1 MTIAP
6 SSYRRRI
13 KRGSSVEVPHGF
25 WGTLLENASRSE
37 VLLRLALCV
46 GAGLFLLMLMH
57 GWAEPFPF
65 HAGMVPPRGIAARL
79 PFEKPDSERTRT
91 AQERA
96 AAQVRVVYSQDKAPI
111 VRLRDGL
118 KNRIA
123 EIAASDSVTASSREA
138 WLEFAPEAAPVI
150 DRLRA
155 AEKPSVRE
163 PPLAPAPPPLEE
175 APAAADRSA
184 ASPADRDDTADTSGA
199 TKKSGQPLGETGF
212 QDKLLK
218 EQPDKPLKEQPDKP
232 LDKPLKEQPDKRV
245 AEATQAFQRF
255 RARIDTKERLL
266 DCEKAIDRS
275 FATLESMGVLE
286 KIQHGIDEGSQT
298 EIDVHPLGNAAELT
312 RAQVADVLLGE
323 AKVRLRTRL
332 DEEVGE
338 GPLAGRVFAWIEQR
352 LQGTLEIDRD
362 ATAKAK
368 QEAIEKTPQQFVR
381 YAAGDLLAD
390 AGLPLDADE
399 VELLDREHQEYV
411 RQQDARQR
419 IGRAL
424 SLCGLFAAMFAL
436 SGFYIHLHH
445 REVLDDLG
453 HVASLIGLSAVTVM
467 ICLLSAGE
475 AWRAEIVPLLVFAM
489 TVAIA
494 YDEDLSLLLAA
505 EVALVVVI
513 GLGRGLADYVTL
525 CAAAASMIF
534 WMGRIRSRSK
544 LIYVGLWAGA
554 VVIATQVGA
563 NLLEERPFDTQL
575 LYEAGRTGVW
585 TLLAGFLMTGLL
597 PFIERWFGVLT
608 DLSLLEVGDVA
619 HPLLQELV
627 RRAPGTYNHSINV
640 ASIGEA
646 AAEAIGARGLLVR
659 VGAYFHDV
667 GKMLKPA
674 YFIENQG
681 QENRHESLVP
691 AMSTLIIVAHVKEGV
706 ELARQYNLP
715 HPIID
720 IIAEHHGTTLV
731 EFFYRRATVLSQ
743 TDPNGT
749 EIDEHNY
756 RYPGPKPS
764 SRESA
769 VLMLSDAVES
779 ASRAL
784 TEPTPARIAG
794 LVHELAMKR
803 LLDGQ
808 FDECG
813 LTLEELEIL
822 ERSLVKSLTAVY
834 HGRVKYPDQ
843 RTA

>member
-1 MTIAP
+1 
-6 SSYRRRI
+6 
-13 KRGSSVEVPHGF
+13 
-25 WGTLLENASRSE
+25 
-37 VLLRLALCV
+37 VLLRLALCL
-46 GAGLFLLMLMH
+46 GAALVLLMLMH
-57 GWAEPFPF
+57 GWSEPFPF
-65 HAGMVPPRGIAARL
+65 RAGMVSPRGVVARV
-79 PFEKPDSERTRT
+79 PFEKPDAERTRT

-118 KNRIA
+118 KNRLA
-123 EIAASDSVTASSREA
+123 EIAAAESVTASSRAA

-150 DRLRA
+150 DALVA
-155 AEKPSVRE
+155 AGEKPAVRE
-163 PPLAPAPPPLEE
+163 PPLAPEPPAGGSPPIPPSPPDSPTP
-175 APAAADRSA
+175 ADAAADAGPSDVEKKPVA
-184 ASPADRDDTADTSGA
+184 ESGVADAKPA
-199 TKKSGQPLGETGF
+199 
-212 QDKLLK
+212 
-218 EQPDKPLKEQPDKP
+218 
-232 LDKPLKEQPDKRV
+232 EQPDKRV
-245 AEATQAFQRF
+245 QEAGQSFQRF

-266 DCEKAIDRS
+266 ECEKAIDRS
-275 FATLESMGVLE
+275 FADLENMGVLE

-298 EIDVHPLGNAAELT
+298 EIDVHPLGNAAEVA
-312 RAQVADVLLGE
+312 RAQVADVLQGE
-323 AKVRLRTRL
+323 AKVRLRSRL
-332 DEEVGE
+332 DEELGE
-338 GPLAGRVFAWIEQR
+338 GPLASRVFAWLETR
-352 LQGTLEIDRD
+352 LSGTLEIDRD
-362 ATAKAK
+362 ATVKAK
-368 QEAIEKTPQQFVR
+368 KEAVEKTPQQFVR

-390 AGLPLDADE
+390 AGVPMKADD
-399 VELLDREHQEYV
+399 VQLLEREHEEYV

-424 SLCGLFAAMFAL
+424 SLFGLFAAMFAL

-453 HVASLIGLSAVTVM
+453 HVATLVGLSAATVVL
-467 ICLLSAGE
+467 CLLSAGE

-494 YDEDLSLLLAA
+494 YDEDLALLLAA
-505 EVALVVVI
+505 EVALVVVV

-525 CAAAASMIF
+525 AAAAAAMVF

-554 VVIATQVGA
+554 VAIATQVGA

-597 PFIERWFGVLT
+597 PFIERSFGVLT

-659 VGAYFHDV
+659 VGAYFHDA

-691 AMSTLIIVAHVKEGV
+691 AMSTLIIIAHVKEGV

-715 HPIID
+715 HPIVD

-731 EFFYRRATVLSQ
+731 EFFYRRATELSQ

-749 EIDEHNY
+749 EIDEQNY

-784 TEPTPARIAG
+784 TEPTPARIAS
-794 LVHELAMKR
+794 LVHDLAMKR

-813 LTLEELEIL
+813 LTLEELELI

>member
-1 MTIAP
+1 MNVTP
-6 SSYRRRI
+6 SSRRRPVR
-13 KRGSSVEVPHGF
+13 RGSSVDMPQGF
-25 WGTLLENASRSE
+25 WGTMLENASRAD
-37 VLLRLALCV
+37 VLLRLVLCLGAAL
-46 GAGLFLLMLMH
+46 LLLVLMH

-65 HAGMVPPRGIAARL
+65 HVGMAPPRGIVARV
-79 PFEKPDSERTRT
+79 PFEKPDAERTRA

-96 AAQVRVVYSQDKAPI
+96 AAQVRVVYAQDRAPL

-118 KNRIA
+118 KNRLA
-123 EIAASDSVTASSREA
+123 EIAASDTVTPASREA

-150 DRLRA
+150 DKLVAASAKPAAPEPPVAPEPPEPGGSADAAAPKPAAEPAKGEAGPEKTVPKPGDKPAEKSAEKLAEKAGEKGGDKTPEKA
-155 AEKPSVRE
+155 AEKK
-163 PPLAPAPPPLEE
+163 LQE
-175 APAAADRSA
+175 AA
-184 ASPADRDDTADTSGA
+184 
-199 TKKSGQPLGETGF
+199 
-212 QDKLLK
+212 
-218 EQPDKPLKEQPDKP
+218 
-232 LDKPLKEQPDKRV
+232 
-245 AEATQAFQRF
+245 QAFQRF
-255 RARIDTKERLL
+255 RTRIDTKERLL
-266 DCEKAIDRS
+266 ECEKGIDRS
-275 FATLESMGVLE
+275 FAEVESLGVLD

-298 EIDVHPLGNAAELT
+298 EIDVHPLGNASETT

-323 AKVRLRTRL
+323 VKARLRTRL
-332 DEEVGE
+332 DEEIGE

-352 LQGTLEIDRD
+352 LAGTLEIDRD
-362 ATAKAK
+362 STAKAK
-368 QEAIEKTPQQFVR
+368 REAIEKTPPQFVR
-381 YAAGDLLAD
+381 YAAGDLLAT
-390 AGLPLDADE
+390 AGAPLDADQ
-399 VELLDREHQEYV
+399 VQLLDREHLEYV
-411 RQQDARQR
+411 RQQETGHRV
-419 IGRAL
+419 GRAL
-424 SLCGLFAAMFAL
+424 SLFGLFVAMFAL

-445 REVLDDLG
+445 PDVLGDMV
-453 HVASLIGLSAVTVM
+453 HVATLVGLSAVAVVA
-467 ICLLSAGE
+467 CLLLSGDT
-475 AWRAEIVPLLVFAM
+475 WRAEIVPLLVFAM

-494 YDEDLSLLLAA
+494 FDEDLALLLAA
-505 EVALVVVI
+505 EVALVVVV

-525 CAAAASMIF
+525 AAAAAAMVF

-554 VVIATQVGA
+554 VAILTQIGA
-563 NLLEERPFDTQL
+563 HVLEEGPLDGQL
-575 LYEAGRTGVW
+575 LYAAGRTGVW

-597 PFIERWFGVLT
+597 PFVERTFGVLT

-715 HPIID
+715 QPIVD
-720 IIAEHHGTTLV
+720 LIAEHHGTTLV
-731 EFFYRRATVLSQ
+731 EFFYRRAAEQSQ
-743 TDPNGT
+743 ADPNG
-749 EIDEHNY
+749 EEVDEQNY
-756 RYPGPKPS
+756 RYPGPKPT

-769 VLMLSDAVES
+769 VMMLADAVES

-784 TEPTPARIAG
+784 TEPTPGRIAG
-794 LVHELAMKR
+794 LVHDLAMKR

-813 LTLEELEIL
+813 LTLEDLETV